1 MKKLFEIQIRFFIGE
16 FVVNLS
22 HSEKIESIVN
32 FTNPMT
38 SESTINDKV
47 TVEAQLKLDTL
58 V

>member
-32 FTNPMT
+32 FTN
-38 SESTINDKV
+38 SHDFRKYD
-47 TVEAQLKLDTL
+47 QR
-58 V
+58 